1 MLYMKSNLAFKE
13 NIFLNRWGLIN
24 YIPIDSTVWFTAL
37 KLYNYCFCSQKYFS
51 LLKKIHT
58 LMESFSKL
66 MSTSSHIKAEQ
77 ACTYAPNYH

>member
-1 MLYMKSNLAFKE
+1 MIEKKIMLPKMLYMKSNLAFKE

-51 LLKKIHT
+51 FAQENTH
-58 LMESFSKL
+58 
-66 MSTSSHIKAEQ
+66 SHGKFFKVDVLHIIKS
-77 ACTYAPNYH
+77 H